1 MTWLGEYTPE
11 RAAKVKDSFKAI
23 KDALSQNKIEY
34 VGNYEACYKGDPV
47 RSFKNRPL
55 IALCKPYYGF
65 QLDCSGT
72 VESKEFTLISF
83 WDKAYGGGIV
93 GGAGGGEKDP
103 EIFKAIAKHRPD
115 VAIIDYYNIG
125 FFYCASQK

>member
-1 MTWLGEYTPE
+1 MIWLGEYTPE
-11 RAAKVKDSFKAI
+11 RGAKVKASLMAI
-23 KDALSQNKIEY
+23 KDALAGNSIEY
-34 VGNYEACYKGDPV
+34 VGNYEGCRNGDAA
-47 RSFKNRPL
+47 RSFKGHPL

-83 WDKAYGGGIV
+83 WDYAYGGAKF
-93 GGAGGGEKDP
+93 GGAGSGAKDP
-103 EIFKAIAKHRPD
+103 ETFKAIAKAYPD
-115 VAIIDYYNIG
+115 LAIINYYNIG